1 MGLLLFALVCAVT
14 PFSADATGVAQ
25 STGLEE
31 ARMPSVEVKANFVP
45 QRRACPKGLG
55 TRGAVHHAAVPTV
68 RFSALWAGWAGTLK
82 HLCGPQ
88 RRVHLVPAG
97 VGVFSHIAPEG

>member
-1 MGLLLFALVCAVT
+1 MGSLLFALVCAVT

-31 ARMPSVEVKANFVP
+31 ARTSSVEVKANFVP
-45 QRRACPKGLG
+45 PCLGRRACPKGLG

-68 RFSALWAGWAGTLK
+68 RFSALWAGRADTLK
-82 HLCGPQ
+82 HLCGP
-88 RRVHLVPAG
+88 
-97 VGVFSHIAPEG
+97 